1 MTVNVHI
8 LNTLYVRFLAATVRC
23 VFHIIF
29 FFFSVLWFG
38 ILEFLKV
45 IYSGVIYWLSFSL
58 PAPLKDEVKKNHRQ
72 KS

>member
-23 VFHIIF
+23 FSHHI